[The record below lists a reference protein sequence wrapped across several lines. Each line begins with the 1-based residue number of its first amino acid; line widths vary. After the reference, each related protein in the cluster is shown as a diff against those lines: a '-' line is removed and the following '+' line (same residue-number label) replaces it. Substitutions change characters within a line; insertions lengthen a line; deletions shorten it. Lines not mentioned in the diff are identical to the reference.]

1 MEKYILGNKLLNPY
15 KILRKPTKDRKII
28 ALTLVWVGF
37 LGARFEVG
45 GGGKITL
52 CLKLVRIMLET

>member
-37 LGARFEVG
+37 LGAGFEVG